1 MSRKPVVPMGDE
13 LPTAQV
19 QRYSRHLLL
28 PEIGVEGQRRL
39 RNARVLVVGAG
50 GLGAPALLYLA
61 AAGVGALTVIDDDE
75 VEVSNLQRQ
84 IIHRDADL
92 GVPKVESAARAV
104 RDLNP
109 DVTVRVVPQ
118 RLDAQSALPLFAD
131 HDVVIDATD
140 NFATR
145 YLVNDACVMLGLPLV
160 WASIHRFDGQAT
172 VWWAGEGPCYRCV
185 FPQPPPPGAVPSCA
199 EAGVLGSM
207 TGVIGS
213 TQATEAVKL
222 LLGLGEPLV
231 GRMLVHDALR
241 QTWDTIR
248 LQADPQCPVCGEDP
262 TITQLSD
269 ESAAC
274 EIDPVQTEV
283 ETMTSTRLHA
293 LMRSEDPVRVI
304 DVRTPG
310 ERAIA
315 TIEGSEL
322 VPVEA
327 FRDGTAY
334 DLLGPVDPAVPLV
347 FFCKSGG
354 RSAEAVRLYQEH
366 TGRAAISLDGG
377 VQAWT
382 DEVDAS
388 LARY

>member
-1 MSRKPVVPMGDE
+1 
-13 LPTAQV
+13 
-19 QRYSRHLLL
+19 
-28 PEIGVEGQRRL
+28 
-39 RNARVLVVGAG
+39 
-50 GLGAPALLYLA
+50 
-61 AAGVGALTVIDDDE
+61 
-75 VEVSNLQRQ
+75 
-84 IIHRDADL
+84 
-92 GVPKVESAARAV
+92 
-104 RDLNP
+104 
-109 DVTVRVVPQ
+109 
-118 RLDAQSALPLFAD
+118 
-131 HDVVIDATD
+131 
-140 NFATR
+140 
-145 YLVNDACVMLGLPLV
+145 
-160 WASIHRFDGQAT
+160 
-172 VWWAGEGPCYRCV
+172 
-185 FPQPPPPGAVPSCA
+185 
-199 EAGVLGSM
+199 
-207 TGVIGS
+207 
-213 TQATEAVKL
+213 
-222 LLGLGEPLV
+222 
-231 GRMLVHDALR
+231 
-241 QTWDTIR
+241 
-248 LQADPQCPVCGEDP
+248 
-262 TITQLSD
+262 
-269 ESAAC
+269 
-274 EIDPVQTEV
+274 
-283 ETMTSTRLHA
+283 MTSTRLHA